1 MNTTFVTIIMEL
13 VGCEVGE
20 GRETG
25 FGGGCRWSLSSQSM
39 EVWNFASTLSMYL
52 LDMVLRNGES
62 LT

>member
-1 MNTTFVTIIMEL
+1 MEL